1 LKRLLLLAATLA
13 AVLAVAAP
21 ALGQVSGDIG
31 NDNNIV
37 CANIAAQNAQAAAK
51 AKEDAEATLL
61 NLLDQLNQCGVF
73 VSDDDTTINNEDTTI
88 NDEDVTQESDQEA
101 ESGNID
107 TAADAGNWGDNA
119 ALCAPIMQS
128 GNTGNDQGGQ
138 QLGQSDATTDD
149 VEPSDNTSELSPEL
163 SEECAPVVDQSMAS

>member
-1 LKRLLLLAATLA
+1 MKRLLLLAATLA

-21 ALGQVSGDIG
+21 AMGQVSGDIG
-31 NDNNIV
+31 NDNTIV
-37 CANIAAQNAQAAAK
+37 CANIAAQNAHAAAE

-73 VSDDDTTINNEDTTI
+73 VSDDDTTINDEDTTI
-88 NDEDVTQESDQEA
+88 NDEDITQESDQES

-107 TAADAGNWGDNA
+107 TTADVGNWGDNA

-128 GNTGNDQGGQ
+128 GNTGNDQSGQ
-138 QLGQSDATTDD
+138 QLGQSGALADD
-149 VEPSDNTSELSPEL
+149 IGPGGYTSELSPEL
-163 SEECAPVVDQSMAS
+163 SEECAPVVDQSIAP